1 VQAISLCL
9 ESSDYLH
16 IKNGLTLA
24 QRLIPVFP
32 KVDRLYNEVVKSLEN
47 FRKREKAREDSR
59 EDLLLVVQ
67 A

>member
-1 VQAISLCL
+1 MTCLQA
-9 ESSDYLH
+9 SDYLH
-16 IKNGLTLA
+16 IKNGLVLA

-32 KVDRLYNEVVKSLEN
+32 RITSLYEEIVKALNEFKE
-47 FRKREKAREDSR
+47 RERARDDSR